1 MWHFKKKSDK
11 TCIHG
16 YPRIHSPAVSITQ
29 RTMANEAEQM
39 AAIMNQL
46 IADAA
51 AAEARA
57 EAAEARVAELTRP
70 PVCDNNTSQAIP
82 YNMLYP
88 IAEMIFGHIFSDYRY
103 PEGGYPEIRI
113 RLEMNSARTDLD
125 HASKEYAEVCALEV
139 NPFVFEANGGAQA
152 LRSAIDEYLNSGYQL
167 LGSRCGAWRGALE
180 LLAGPQT
187 YIFDGISYWNVPVW

>member
-1 MWHFKKKSDK
+1 
-11 TCIHG
+11 
-16 YPRIHSPAVSITQ
+16 
-29 RTMANEAEQM
+29 MANEAEQM

-70 PVCDNNTSQAIP
+70 PVCDNGGLAA
-82 YNMLYP
+82 YP
-88 IAEMIFGHIFSDYRY
+88 IAEMIYGYIVDDYGI
-103 PEGGYPEIRI
+103 GGYPEIRI

-187 YIFDGISYWNVPVW
+187 YIFDGISYWNVRDDEQYIGFEVHWRDANGERYGHIYDTE